1 MKRIQTFIVFVAM
14 LSAMATAQ
22 TQLENPGFEQW
33 EDILVSDPDTI
44 REPIDWSSLKTSDV
58 PALST
63 FAPLV
68 CTRSGDAHNGEYS
81 IKLTN
86 VQSLAA
92 IVANG
97 VATNG
102 RIHPDINT
110 ALAYMYTDPED
121 GQWNTPFTGRPDSIA
136 GWIKYA
142 PQENDTL
149 QVQAILHQGFGK
161 RPDPDY
167 MQNWIGEAVFE
178 TPVHSGGEWVRFSA
192 PFIYNHASIPE
203 YILVVLNSGNGY
215 SPVAGSVLL
224 VDDLEMIYNT
234 PQSNLS
240 LLMQSEGFLYVVDNR
255 QILLKDLD
263 HSLFQD
269 VQLYDISGKLLWTS
283 KLTSDQINIES
294 AQLNK
299 GLYLVKLSGKN
310 RVFTQK
316 VVLR

>member
-1 MKRIQTFIVFVAM
+1 MHIQG
-14 LSAMATAQ
+14 S
-22 TQLENPGFEQW
+22 
-33 EDILVSDPDTI
+33 
-44 REPIDWSSLKTSDV
+44 
-58 PALST
+58 
-63 FAPLV
+63 
-68 CTRSGDAHNGEYS
+68 YS

-86 VQSLAA
+86 VKSFS

-102 RIHPDINT
+102 RIHPNINT

-121 GQWNTPFTGRPDSIA
+121 GKWNTPFTGRPDSIS

-167 MQNWIGEAVFE
+167 LQNWIGEAVYK
-178 TPVHSGGEWVRFSA
+178 TPAHSGGEWVRFSA
-192 PFIYNHASIPE
+192 PFNYMHETIPE
-203 YILVVLNSGNGY
+203 YILVVLNSGNGF

-224 VDDLEMIYNT
+224 VDDLEMIYNS

-240 LLMQSEGFLYVVDNR
+240 LLLQSEGFLYVVDNH

-263 HSLFQD
+263 HSLFQN
-269 VQLYDISGKLLWTS
+269 VQVYDISGKLLWANE
-283 KLTSDQINIES
+283 LTSDQINIAS

>member
-1 MKRIQTFIVFVAM
+1 
-14 LSAMATAQ
+14 MASAQ
-22 TQLENPGFEQW
+22 TQLENAGFEQW
-33 EDILVSDPDTI
+33 EDLQVSDPDTI
-44 REPIDWSSLKTSDV
+44 REPIDWSSLKDSDD
-58 PALST
+58 PALSSL
-63 FAPLV
+63 APVVLS
-68 CTRSGDAHNGEYS
+68 RSQDAHTGNYS
-81 IKLTN
+81 LELTN
-86 VQSLAA
+86 VKSF

-102 RIHPDINT
+102 RMHPNINT
-110 ALAYMYTDPED
+110 ALAYMYTDMED
-121 GQWNTPFTGRPDSIA
+121 GRWSTPFTARPDSLA

-149 QVQAILHQGFGK
+149 HIQVILHRGFGK
-161 RPDPDY
+161 RPDPDKAV
-167 MQNWIGEAVFE
+167 NWIAEAVYT
-178 TPVHSGGEWVRFSA
+178 TPLHSKDEWVRFST
-192 PFIYNHASIPE
+192 PFIYNNETIPE
-203 YILVVLNSGNGY
+203 YVLVTLNSGNGF

-240 LLMQSEGFLYVVDNR
+240 LLMQSEGFLYVVDNG

-263 HSLFQD
+263 HNLFQTAQ
-269 VQLYDISGKLLWTS
+269 VYDISGKLLWTNA
-283 KLTSDQINIES
+283 LTSDQINIES

-316 VVLR
+316 IVLR

>member
-1 MKRIQTFIVFVAM
+1 MKRIQTLLLFVVF
-14 LSAMATAQ
+14 LSAMASAQ

-33 EDILVSDPDTI
+33 EDLQVSDPDTI
-44 REPIDWSSLKTSDV
+44 REPVDWSSLKDSDD
-58 PALST
+58 PALSSL
-63 FAPLV
+63 APVV
-68 CTRSGDAHNGEYS
+68 CFRSQDAHTGNYS
-81 IKLTN
+81 IKLLN
-86 VQSLAA
+86 IQSF

-102 RIHPDINT
+102 RMHPNINT
-110 ALAYMYTDPED
+110 DLAFMYTDPED
-121 GQWNTPFTGRPDSIA
+121 GQWNTPFTGRPDSLV

-149 QVQAILHQGFGK
+149 QIQALLHQGYGS

-167 MQNWIGEAVFE
+167 MENWIGEAVFE
-178 TPVHSGGEWVRFSA
+178 TPVHSGGEWVRFSV
-192 PFIYNHASIPE
+192 PFNYMHPSIPE
-203 YILVVLNSGNGY
+203 YILVVLNSGNGF
-215 SPVAGSVLL
+215 SPVVGSALL

-269 VQLYDISGKLLWTS
+269 VQVYDISGKLLWTS
-283 KLTSDQINIES
+283 ELTSDQINIAP